1 MILYHG
7 SQTFDLSF
15 LYPKYMCEKN
25 YNDMNSPVDYS
36 HRSLIH
42 WALIHNWYK
51 VNNTDAAMKI
61 SNKSMFWAYKMFWMI
76 HSRATHGKM
85 SFIDISRIK
94 KRTYMIQF
102 SILNIKWN
110 DVWWVEC
117 EKAVFQWCDAIW
129 IQNNTLRQKTEAS
142 ASDKSL
148 ELSNVS
154 HLNLLFY
161 IA

>member
-1 MILYHG
+1 MNLQKGIQLIILYHG

-15 LYPKYMCEKN
+15 LYPKYMCEKM

-85 SFIDISRIK
+85 SFIDISCIK

-129 IQNNTLRQKTEAS
+129 IQNVDTQKTKAS
-142 ASDKSL
+142 A
-148 ELSNVS
+148 
-154 HLNLLFY
+154 FW
-161 IA
+161 